1 MWRCTCVPRTV
12 YDFLYPLKPL
22 FRCTQARHFV
32 IFCWL
37 LVAIIRDPGA
47 GTLKGLCPY
56 LPPHLSYWALIRMLR
71 SGKWDA
77 QVVMT
82 GIAEKVLR
90 SLPPAADGKLYLIG
104 DTTHKPKRGRKHP
117 LGHVTRQSESASY
130 TFGFDM
136 VVLVAS
142 WDCFRIPIA
151 IATIAPER
159 KGHQNILFRQMLRA
173 FEPPAWL
180 REVVVVADAGYPA
193 NATLQ
198 LITDLQWT
206 YVFAMPRTR
215 KFTNGTYVRD
225 FVQYLPQS
233 LYRRRATYK
242 PDGKRQDY
250 WVFMRQAA
258 LPQLGDV
265 TIVLAKKRR
274 NYGPKRVKII
284 VTNLLDASASAILSH
299 YAVRWGVELTIKE
312 LKGGLHLGRMQV
324 TEDADRVERSIV
336 LPVCAYLLLVHLYG
350 QEEAP
355 PKAWSLFQLKQRFT
369 EVFMQ
374 DQMKRVEQKWG
385 RKWGKIKEAA

>member
-130 TFGFDM
+130 TFGFAM

-142 WDCFRIPIA
+142 WACFRIPIA

-215 KFTNGTYVRD
+215 KFTNGKYVRD
-225 FVQYLPQS
+225 FVQYLPKS

>member
-151 IATIAPER
+151 IATIDPER